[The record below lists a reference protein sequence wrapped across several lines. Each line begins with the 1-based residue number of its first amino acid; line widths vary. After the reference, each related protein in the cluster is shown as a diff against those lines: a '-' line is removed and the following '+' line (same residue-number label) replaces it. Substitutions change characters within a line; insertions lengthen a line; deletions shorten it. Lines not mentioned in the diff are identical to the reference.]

1 MSSSRRNASRRF
13 AALTLVLSLGA
24 LPLASAEA
32 AHGSRRDS
40 TIRQTSPLRTLM
52 ETWWGSLLSVVE
64 KNGSHPGNKPGNG
77 ASEASPEGSGI
88 CPNGKPGPQ
97 GNPNQSGI

>member
-1 MSSSRRNASRRF
+1 MSSSRRSTSRRLT
-13 AALTLVLSLGA
+13 ALTLALSLGA

-32 AHGSRRDS
+32 AQGSRRDS
-40 TIRQTSPLRTLM
+40 SIRQASPVRTLV
-52 ETWWGSLLSVVE
+52 EAWLGSLLQVVG

-77 ASEASPEGSGI
+77 TSQASPEGSGI

-97 GNPNQSGI
+97 GNPNQAGN